1 MKGSTM
7 KTGELIDEVA
17 SLPVEERA
25 RVVDTLLRSLNA
37 PESAIDA
44 AWLEVAQRRLAELR
58 QGHATAIPGEAV
70 FERIRQQYIK

>member
-1 MKGSTM
+1 MM

-37 PESAIDA
+37 PESAIDS
-44 AWLEVAQRRLAELR
+44 AWMEVAQHRLDEMRAGRVE
-58 QGHATAIPGEAV
+58 AVYGEAV
-70 FERIRQQYIK
+70 FERIRQRNVSK

>member
-1 MKGSTM
+1 M

-37 PESAIDA
+37 PESAIDSV
-44 AWLEVAQRRLAELR
+44 WLEVAQRRLAELR
-58 QGHATAIPGEAV
+58 QGHAKAVPGDAV
-70 FERIRQQYIK
+70 FERIRQQYNK

>member
-1 MKGSTM
+1 MM

-37 PESAIDA
+37 PESAIDS
-44 AWLEVAQRRLAELR
+44 AWMEVAQRRLDELR
-58 QGHATAIPGEAV
+58 AGRVEAVPGEAV
-70 FERIRQQYIK
+70 FARIRQRYEK

>member
-1 MKGSTM
+1 M

-25 RVVDTLLRSLNA
+25 RVVDALLRSLNA

-44 AWLEVAQRRLAELR
+44 VWLEVAQRRLAELR
-58 QGHATAIPGEAV
+58 QGHAKAVPGEAV
-70 FERIRQQYIK
+70 FERIRQQYNK